1 MNSVA
6 LGWIALLVF
15 ILTIVIGVKRKLNLG
30 ILAFAVAFVFGLF
43 VKVDGGAMSSV
54 GLKGVPVT
62 SLFPFNIFWLTL
74 SVSLMLNVGSSNG
87 TFDVIISKL
96 VGMAHGRRA
105 IIPIIVFA
113 VMFIACSAGAGSTG
127 VVVLLC
133 TIAATIS
140 KDQDIDPVFM
150 LLAVLSGSTVAIG
163 SPVAVIGIICN
174 TFSEDLWGERIA
186 PSYMYPRAAA
196 MAILTFAVIYIIYG
210 GWKLKK
216 RPVDAD
222 IKALKLNR
230 QQIITLIGFAA
241 FILLTIVIGF
251 EMGLAAFMVTAILLF
266 LKCADEKKII
276 AEVPWASILL
286 ICGMCVL
293 IGVVTAAGGIDIIT
307 NFLKKLMNQY
317 TVKPIYSI
325 LGSLLAMVSS
335 VTGVVLPSL
344 IPTIPDIAVSTGT
357 NPYALVTA
365 LAYGANITCA
375 SPLSSMGAIA
385 LGIMG
390 ANLEYD
396 ISKLFKLMLIMS
408 FILMAVSAVWAAIG
422 IAG

>member
-1 MNSVA
+1 MP
-6 LGWIALLVF
+6 WQITCLLY
-15 ILTIVIGVKRKLNLG
+15 
-30 ILAFAVAFVFGLF
+30 
-43 VKVDGGAMSSV
+43 
-54 GLKGVPVT
+54 T
-62 SLFPFNIFWLTL
+62 S
-74 SVSLMLNVGSSNG
+74 
-87 TFDVIISKL
+87 
-96 VGMAHGRRA
+96 
-105 IIPIIVFA
+105 
-113 VMFIACSAGAGSTG
+113 
-127 VVVLLC
+127 
-133 TIAATIS
+133 
-140 KDQDIDPVFM
+140 
-150 LLAVLSGSTVAIG
+150 
-163 SPVAVIGIICN
+163 
-174 TFSEDLWGERIA
+174 
-186 PSYMYPRAAA
+186 
-196 MAILTFAVIYIIYG
+196 
-210 GWKLKK
+210 
-216 RPVDAD
+216 D